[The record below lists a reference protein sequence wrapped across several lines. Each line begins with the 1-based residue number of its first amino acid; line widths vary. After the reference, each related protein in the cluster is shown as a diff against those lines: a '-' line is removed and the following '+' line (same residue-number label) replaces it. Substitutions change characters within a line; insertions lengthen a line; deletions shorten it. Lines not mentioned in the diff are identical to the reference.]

1 SSGEYLPGSL
11 QGKISSDGCLKK
23 EQMVV
28 SAIASTPHSTEN
40 APSSQ
45 VRVQVL
51 VKKSPLHSR
60 QLAHL
65 WWSVILTPTQLTML

>member
-1 SSGEYLPGSL
+1 M
-11 QGKISSDGCLKK
+11 CL
-23 EQMVV
+23 
-28 SAIASTPHSTEN
+28 ILTTCDSTEN
-40 APSSQ
+40 APSLQ